1 MEYELYEIIAYN
13 FEPEYSDIE
22 RLEMERDNVY
32 QELEI
37 ALVPISKEDFC
48 SCYNCVV
55 MPLPE
60 ENVCC
65 KESNLTIGS
74 LNLKTRIVVSY

>member
-1 MEYELYEIIAYN
+1 MKYELDEIIAYN

-22 RLEMERDNVY
+22 LLEMERNNGY

-48 SCYNCVV
+48 LCYNCIV

-60 ENVCC
+60 ENV
-65 KESNLTIGS
+65 
-74 LNLKTRIVVSY
+74 

>member
-1 MEYELYEIIAYN
+1 MEYELDEIIAYN

-22 RLEMERDNVY
+22 LLEMERNNVY

-37 ALVPISKEDFC
+37 ALVPISKEYFC
-48 SCYNCVV
+48 SCYNCIV

-60 ENVCC
+60 ENV
-65 KESNLTIGS
+65 
-74 LNLKTRIVVSY
+74 